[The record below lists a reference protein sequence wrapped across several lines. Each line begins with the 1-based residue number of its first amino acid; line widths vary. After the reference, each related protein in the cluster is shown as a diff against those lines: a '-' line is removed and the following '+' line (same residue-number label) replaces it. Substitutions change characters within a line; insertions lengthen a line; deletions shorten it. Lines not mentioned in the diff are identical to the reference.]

1 MAVINTN
8 YLALVSQNSLQKSQ
22 SALGTAVE
30 RLSSGLRLNR
40 GRDDSAGLAISQSLS
55 ARVGGVNPSVRNAN
69 DAISLMQVAE
79 GGLNQVSKELN
90 SMRSLAMQ
98 SANGSNS
105 DAYRQSL
112 QQEFG
117 KLSDEI
123 DGIATQAQYQ
133 YNGQNLLDGS
143 FTGATFQVG
152 GNNISIGAI
161 ADTQTSALGRVT
173 SATATA
179 ENRQGVAGLDI
190 TTEAGALEAL
200 DRIDAAITS
209 VVDSRSRLG
218 ASTNRIQVSI
228 SNLNNSSMN
237 LGAANSRIR
246 DVDVAEGASNMA
258 RSQILSQPGLAVLA
272 QANALPQ
279 LAFALLRG

>member
-1 MAVINTN
+1 M
-8 YLALVSQNSLQKSQ
+8 
-22 SALGTAVE
+22 
-30 RLSSGLRLNR
+30 
-40 GRDDSAGLAISQSLS
+40 
-55 ARVGGVNPSVRNAN
+55 
-69 DAISLMQVAE
+69 
-79 GGLNQVSKELN
+79 
-90 SMRSLAMQ
+90 
-98 SANGSNS
+98 
-105 DAYRQSL
+105 
-112 QQEFG
+112 
-117 KLSDEI
+117 
-123 DGIATQAQYQ
+123 
-133 YNGQNLLDGS
+133 
-143 FTGATFQVG
+143 G

-237 LGAANSRIR
+237 LDAANSRIS
-246 DVDVAEGASNMA
+246 DVDVAEEASNMA

>member
-1 MAVINTN
+1 MAAINTN
-8 YLALVSQNSLQKSQ
+8 YLALVSQNNLQKSQ
-22 SALGTAVE
+22 SALGAAVD

-40 GRDDSAGLAISQSLS
+40 AQDDSAGLAIPQRLMEQ
-55 ARVGGVNPSVRNAN
+55 VRGISPVAGDAN
-69 DAISLMQVAE
+69 NAISLTQVAE
-79 GGLNQVSKELN
+79 GSLGQVSDTLQR
-90 SMRSLAMQ
+90 MRDLAKQ

-105 DAYRQSL
+105 DADRQSL

-123 DGIATQAQYQ
+123 DRIAKETQ

-161 ADTQTSALGRVT
+161 ADTQTAALGRVT

-190 TTEAGALEAL
+190 TTEAGALEAR

-228 SNLNNSSMN
+228 SNLNNSSTN
-237 LGAANSRIR
+237 LGTANSRIR
-246 DVDVAEGASNMA
+246 DADVAEESSNLTSLMM
-258 RSQILSQPGLAVLA
+258 RSQAGAAILA
-272 QANALPQ
+272 QSNAMPQ
-279 LAFALLRG
+279 SVLSLLW

>member
-1 MAVINTN
+1 MAAINTN
-8 YLALVSQNSLQKSQ
+8 YLALVSQNNLQKSQ
-22 SALGTAVE
+22 SALGAAVD

-40 GRDDSAGLAISQSLS
+40 AQDDSAGLAIPQRLMEQ
-55 ARVGGVNPSVRNAN
+55 VRGISPVAGDAN
-69 DAISLMQVAE
+69 NAISLTQVAE
-79 GGLNQVSKELN
+79 GSLGQVSDTLQRMREL
-90 SMRSLAMQ
+90 ATQ

-105 DAYRQSL
+105 DADRQSL

-123 DGIATQAQYQ
+123 DRIAKETQ

-152 GNNISIGAI
+152 ENNISIGAI
-161 ADTQTSALGRVT
+161 ADTRTAALGRVT

-237 LGAANSRIR
+237 LDAANSRIS
-246 DVDVAEGASNMA
+246 DVDVAEEASNMA

>member
-1 MAVINTN
+1 MAAINTN
-8 YLALVSQNSLQKSQ
+8 YLALVSQNNLQKSQ
-22 SALGTAVE
+22 SALGAAVD

-40 GRDDSAGLAISQSLS
+40 AQDDSAGLAISQRLMEQVRGISPV
-55 ARVGGVNPSVRNAN
+55 VGDAN
-69 DAISLMQVAE
+69 NAISLTQVAE
-79 GGLNQVSKELN
+79 GSLGQVSDTLQR
-90 SMRSLAMQ
+90 MRDLAKQ

-105 DAYRQSL
+105 DADRQSL

-117 KLSDEI
+117 KLSDAI
-123 DGIATQAQYQ
+123 DRIAKETQ

-246 DVDVAEGASNMA
+246 DVDVAEEASNMA
-258 RSQILSQPGLAVLA
+258 RSRILSQPGLAVLA

>member
-1 MAVINTN
+1 MAAINTN
-8 YLALVSQNSLQKSQ
+8 YLALVSQNNLQKSQ
-22 SALGTAVE
+22 SALGAAVD

-40 GRDDSAGLAISQSLS
+40 AQDDSAGLAIPQRLMEQ
-55 ARVGGVNPSVRNAN
+55 VRGISPVAGDAN
-69 DAISLMQVAE
+69 NAISLTQVAE
-79 GGLNQVSKELN
+79 GSLGQVSDTLQR
-90 SMRSLAMQ
+90 MRDLAKQ

-105 DAYRQSL
+105 DADRQSL

-123 DGIATQAQYQ
+123 DRIAKETQ

-237 LGAANSRIR
+237 LDAANSRIS
-246 DVDVAEGASNMA
+246 DVDVAEEASNMA

>member
-1 MAVINTN
+1 MAAINTN
-8 YLALVSQNSLQKSQ
+8 YLALVSQNNLQKSQ
-22 SALGTAVE
+22 SALGAAVD

-40 GRDDSAGLAISQSLS
+40 AQDDSAGLAIPQRLMEQ
-55 ARVGGVNPSVRNAN
+55 VRGISPVAGDAN
-69 DAISLMQVAE
+69 NAISLTQVAE
-79 GGLNQVSKELN
+79 GSLGQVSDTLQR
-90 SMRSLAMQ
+90 MRDLAKQ

-105 DAYRQSL
+105 DADRQSL

-117 KLSDEI
+117 KLSDAI
-123 DGIATQAQYQ
+123 DRIAKETQ

-190 TTEAGALEAL
+190 TTQAGALEAR
-200 DRIDAAITS
+200 DRIDAALES
-209 VVDSRSRLG
+209 VKTTRNNLG
-218 ASTNRIQVSI
+218 ESTNRIQLSV
-228 SNLNNSSMN
+228 SNLADSSTN
-237 LGAANSRIR
+237 LSAANSRIR
-246 DVDVAEGASNMA
+246 DVDVSEESAKLTKM
-258 RSQILSQPGLAVLA
+258 QMLSQAGVAILA
-272 QANALPQ
+272 QANPMPSSVL
-279 LAFALLRG
+279 ALLRG

>member
-1 MAVINTN
+1 MAAINTN
-8 YLALVSQNSLQKSQ
+8 YLALVSQNNLQKSQ
-22 SALGTAVE
+22 SALGAAVD

-40 GRDDSAGLAISQSLS
+40 AQDDSAGLAIPQRLMEQ
-55 ARVGGVNPSVRNAN
+55 VRGISPVAGDAN
-69 DAISLMQVAE
+69 NAISLTQVAE
-79 GGLNQVSKELN
+79 GSLGQVSDTLQR
-90 SMRSLAMQ
+90 MRDLANQ

-105 DAYRQSL
+105 DADRQSL

-123 DGIATQAQYQ
+123 DRIAKETQ

-237 LGAANSRIR
+237 LDAANSRIS
-246 DVDVAEGASNMA
+246 DVDVAEEASNMA

>member
-1 MAVINTN
+1 M
-8 YLALVSQNSLQKSQ
+8 LFRS
-22 SALGTAVE
+22 
-30 RLSSGLRLNR
+30 LNR
-40 GRDDSAGLAISQSLS
+40 AQDDSAGLAIPQRLMEQ
-55 ARVGGVNPSVRNAN
+55 VRGISPVAGDAN
-69 DAISLMQVAE
+69 NAISLTQVAE
-79 GGLNQVSKELN
+79 GSLGQVSDALQRMREL
-90 SMRSLAMQ
+90 ATQ

-117 KLSDEI
+117 KLSDAI
-123 DGIATQAQYQ
+123 DRIAKETQ

-143 FTGATFQVG
+143 FTGVTFQVG

-161 ADTQTSALGRVT
+161 ADTQTAALGRVT

-228 SNLNNSSMN
+228 SNLNNSSTN
-237 LGAANSRIR
+237 LGTANSRIR
-246 DVDVAEGASNMA
+246 DADVAEESSNLTSLMM
-258 RSQILSQPGLAVLA
+258 RSQAGAAILA
-272 QANALPQ
+272 QSNAMPQ
-279 LAFALLRG
+279 SVLSLLW

>member
-69 DAISLMQVAE
+69 DAISLTQVAE
-79 GGLNQVSKELN
+79 GSLGQVSDALQRMREL
-90 SMRSLAMQ
+90 ATQ

-105 DAYRQSL
+105 DADRQSL

-117 KLSDEI
+117 KLSDAI
-123 DGIATQAQYQ
+123 DRIAKETQ

-143 FTGATFQVG
+143 FTGVTFQVG

-161 ADTQTSALGRVT
+161 ADTQTAALGRVT

-190 TTEAGALEAL
+190 TTEAGALEAR

-228 SNLNNSSMN
+228 SNLNNSSTN
-237 LGAANSRIR
+237 LGTANSRIR
-246 DVDVAEGASNMA
+246 DADVAEESSNLTSLMM
-258 RSQILSQPGLAVLA
+258 RSQAGAAILA
-272 QANALPQ
+272 QSNAMPQ
-279 LAFALLRG
+279 SVLSLLW

>member
-8 YLALVSQNSLQKSQ
+8 YLALVSQNNLQKSQ

-40 GRDDSAGLAISQSLS
+40 AQDDSAGLAISQRLMEQVRGISPV
-55 ARVGGVNPSVRNAN
+55 VGDAN
-69 DAISLMQVAE
+69 NAISLTQVAE
-79 GGLNQVSKELN
+79 GSLGQVSDALQR
-90 SMRSLAMQ
+90 MRDLAKQ

-105 DAYRQSL
+105 DADRQSL

-117 KLSDEI
+117 NLSDEI
-123 DGIATQAQYQ
+123 DRIAKETQ

-218 ASTNRIQVSI
+218 ASANRIQVSI

-246 DVDVAEGASNMA
+246 DVDVAEEASNMA

>member
-1 MAVINTN
+1 MAAINTN
-8 YLALVSQNSLQKSQ
+8 YLALVSQNNLQKSQ
-22 SALGTAVE
+22 SALGAAVD

-40 GRDDSAGLAISQSLS
+40 AQDYSAGVAISQTLS
-55 ARVGGVNPSVRNAN
+55 ARVGAANPSVRNAS

-152 GNNISIGAI
+152 ENNISIGAI
-161 ADTQTSALGRVT
+161 ADTRTAALGRVT

-190 TTEAGALEAL
+190 TTQAGALEAL
-200 DRIDAAITS
+200 DRIDAALLS
-209 VVDSRSRLG
+209 VGDSRSNLSASRNQIDNSVSNR
-218 ASTNRIQVSI
+218 ADSSTN
-228 SNLNNSSMN
+228 
-237 LGAANSRIR
+237 LGTANSRIR
-246 DVDVAEGASNMA
+246 DADVAEESSNLTSLMM
-258 RSQILSQPGLAVLA
+258 RSQAGAAILA
-272 QANALPQ
+272 QSNAMPQ
-279 LAFALLRG
+279 SVLSLLW

>member
-1 MAVINTN
+1 MSAINTN
-8 YLALVSQNSLQKSQ
+8 YLALVSQNNLQKSQ
-22 SALGTAVE
+22 SALCAAVD

-40 GRDDSAGLAISQSLS
+40 AQDDSAGLAIPQRLMEQ
-55 ARVGGVNPSVRNAN
+55 VRGISPVAGDAN
-69 DAISLMQVAE
+69 NAISLTQVAE
-79 GGLNQVSKELN
+79 GSLGQVSDTLQR
-90 SMRSLAMQ
+90 MRDLANQ

-105 DAYRQSL
+105 DADRQSL

-117 KLSDEI
+117 KLSDAI
-123 DGIATQAQYQ
+123 DRIAKETQ

-152 GNNISIGAI
+152 ENNISIGAI
-161 ADTQTSALGRVT
+161 ADTRTAALGRVT

-190 TTEAGALEAL
+190 TTEAGALEAR

-228 SNLNNSSMN
+228 SNLNNSSTN
-237 LGAANSRIR
+237 LGTANSRIR
-246 DVDVAEGASNMA
+246 DADVAEESSNLTSLMM
-258 RSQILSQPGLAVLA
+258 RSQAGAAILA
-272 QANALPQ
+272 QSNAMPQ
-279 LAFALLRG
+279 SVLSLLW

>member
-1 MAVINTN
+1 MAAINTN
-8 YLALVSQNSLQKSQ
+8 YLALVSQNNLQKSQ
-22 SALGTAVE
+22 SALGAAVD

-40 GRDDSAGLAISQSLS
+40 AQDDSAGLAISQRLMEQVRGISPV
-55 ARVGGVNPSVRNAN
+55 VGDAN
-69 DAISLMQVAE
+69 NAISLTQVAE
-79 GGLNQVSKELN
+79 GSLGQVSDTLQR
-90 SMRSLAMQ
+90 MRDLAKQ

-105 DAYRQSL
+105 DADRQSL

-117 KLSDEI
+117 NLSDEI
-123 DGIATQAQYQ
+123 DRIAKETQ

-237 LGAANSRIR
+237 LDAANSRIR

>member
-1 MAVINTN
+1 MAAINTN
-8 YLALVSQNSLQKSQ
+8 YLALVSQNNLQKSQ
-22 SALGTAVE
+22 SALGAAVD

-40 GRDDSAGLAISQSLS
+40 AQDDSAGLAIPQRLMEQ
-55 ARVGGVNPSVRNAN
+55 VRGISPVAGDAN
-69 DAISLMQVAE
+69 NAISLTQVAE
-79 GGLNQVSKELN
+79 GSLGQVSDTLQR
-90 SMRSLAMQ
+90 MRDLANQ

-105 DAYRQSL
+105 DADRQSL

-117 KLSDEI
+117 KLSDAI
-123 DGIATQAQYQ
+123 DRIAKETQ

-237 LGAANSRIR
+237 LDAANSRIR

>member
-8 YLALVSQNSLQKSQ
+8 YLALVSQSSLQKSQ

-40 GRDDSAGLAISQSLS
+40 AQDDSAGLAISQRLMEQVRGISPV
-55 ARVGGVNPSVRNAN
+55 VGDAN
-69 DAISLMQVAE
+69 NAISLTQVAE
-79 GGLNQVSKELN
+79 GSLGQVSDALQR
-90 SMRSLAMQ
+90 MRDLAVQ
-98 SANGSNS
+98 SANDTNNAS
-105 DAYRQSL
+105 DRESL
-112 QQEFG
+112 QAEFSQ
-117 KLSDEI
+117 LSDEI
-123 DGIATQAQYQ
+123 DRIAETTQ

-246 DVDVAEGASNMA
+246 DVDVAEEASNMA

>member
-1 MAVINTN
+1 MAAINTN
-8 YLALVSQNSLQKSQ
+8 YLALVSQNNLQKSQ
-22 SALGTAVE
+22 SALGAAVD

-40 GRDDSAGLAISQSLS
+40 AQDDSAGLAISQRLMEQ
-55 ARVGGVNPSVRNAN
+55 VRGISPVAGDAN
-69 DAISLMQVAE
+69 NAISLTQVAE
-79 GGLNQVSKELN
+79 GSLGQVSDTLQR
-90 SMRSLAMQ
+90 MRDLAKQ

-105 DAYRQSL
+105 DADRQSL

-123 DGIATQAQYQ
+123 DRIAKETQ

-237 LGAANSRIR
+237 LDAANSRIS
-246 DVDVAEGASNMA
+246 DVDVAEEASNMA

>member
-1 MAVINTN
+1 MAAINTN
-8 YLALVSQNSLQKSQ
+8 YLALVSQNNLQKSQ
-22 SALGTAVE
+22 SALGAAVD

-40 GRDDSAGLAISQSLS
+40 AQDDSAGLAIPQRLMEQ
-55 ARVGGVNPSVRNAN
+55 VRGISPVAGDAN
-69 DAISLMQVAE
+69 NAISLTQVAE
-79 GGLNQVSKELN
+79 GSLGQVSDTLQR
-90 SMRSLAMQ
+90 MRDLANQ

-105 DAYRQSL
+105 DADRQSL

-117 KLSDEI
+117 KLSDAI
-123 DGIATQAQYQ
+123 DRIAKETQ

-246 DVDVAEGASNMA
+246 DVDVAEEASNMA

>member
-1 MAVINTN
+1 MSAINTN
-8 YLALVSQNSLQKSQ
+8 YLALVSQNNLQKSQ
-22 SALGTAVE
+22 SALGAAVD

-40 GRDDSAGLAISQSLS
+40 AQDDSAGLAIPQRLMEQ
-55 ARVGGVNPSVRNAN
+55 VRGISPVAGDAN
-69 DAISLMQVAE
+69 NAISLTQVAE
-79 GGLNQVSKELN
+79 GSLGQVSDTLQR
-90 SMRSLAMQ
+90 MRDLAKQ

-105 DAYRQSL
+105 DADRQSL

-123 DGIATQAQYQ
+123 DRIAKETQ

-237 LGAANSRIR
+237 LDAANSRIS
-246 DVDVAEGASNMA
+246 DVDVAEEASNMA

>member
-1 MAVINTN
+1 MAAINTN
-8 YLALVSQNSLQKSQ
+8 YLALVSQNNLQKSQ
-22 SALGTAVE
+22 SALGAAVD

-40 GRDDSAGLAISQSLS
+40 AQDDSAGLAISQRLMEQ
-55 ARVGGVNPSVRNAN
+55 VRGISPVAGDAN
-69 DAISLMQVAE
+69 NAISLTQVAE
-79 GGLNQVSKELN
+79 GSLGQVSDTLQR
-90 SMRSLAMQ
+90 MRDLAKQ

-105 DAYRQSL
+105 DADRQSL

-117 KLSDEI
+117 NLSDEI
-123 DGIATQAQYQ
+123 DRIAKETQ

>member
-1 MAVINTN
+1 MAAINTN
-8 YLALVSQNSLQKSQ
+8 YLALVSQNNLQKSQ
-22 SALGTAVE
+22 SALGAAVD

-40 GRDDSAGLAISQSLS
+40 AQDDSAGLAIPQRLMEQ
-55 ARVGGVNPSVRNAN
+55 VRGISPVAGDAN
-69 DAISLMQVAE
+69 NAISLTQVAE
-79 GGLNQVSKELN
+79 GSLGQVSDTLQR
-90 SMRSLAMQ
+90 MRDLANQ

-105 DAYRQSL
+105 DADRQSL

-117 KLSDEI
+117 KLSDAI
-123 DGIATQAQYQ
+123 DRIAKETQ

-152 GNNISIGAI
+152 ENNISIGAI
-161 ADTQTSALGRVT
+161 ADTRTAALGRVT

-190 TTEAGALEAL
+190 TTEAGALEAR

-228 SNLNNSSMN
+228 SNLNNSSTN
-237 LGAANSRIR
+237 LGTANSRIR
-246 DVDVAEGASNMA
+246 DADVAEESSNLTSLMM
-258 RSQILSQPGLAVLA
+258 RSQAGAAILA
-272 QANALPQ
+272 QSNAMPQ
-279 LAFALLRG
+279 SVLSLLW

>member
-1 MAVINTN
+1 MAAINTN
-8 YLALVSQNSLQKSQ
+8 YLALVSQNNLQKSQ
-22 SALGTAVE
+22 SALGAAVD

-40 GRDDSAGLAISQSLS
+40 AQDDSAGLAIPQRLMEQ
-55 ARVGGVNPSVRNAN
+55 VRGISPVAGDAN
-69 DAISLMQVAE
+69 NAISLTQVAE
-79 GGLNQVSKELN
+79 GSLGQVSDTLQR
-90 SMRSLAMQ
+90 MRDLANQ

-105 DAYRQSL
+105 DADRQSL

-117 KLSDEI
+117 KLSDAI
-123 DGIATQAQYQ
+123 DRIAKETQ

-190 TTEAGALEAL
+190 TTEAGALEAR

-228 SNLNNSSMN
+228 SNLNNSSTN
-237 LGAANSRIR
+237 LGTANSRIR
-246 DVDVAEGASNMA
+246 DADVAEESSNLTSLMM
-258 RSQILSQPGLAVLA
+258 RSQAGAAILA
-272 QANALPQ
+272 QSNAMPQ
-279 LAFALLRG
+279 SVLSLLW

>member
-1 MAVINTN
+1 MAAINTN
-8 YLALVSQNSLQKSQ
+8 YLALVSQNNLQKSQ
-22 SALGTAVE
+22 SALGAAVD

-40 GRDDSAGLAISQSLS
+40 AQDDSAGLAISQRLMEQ
-55 ARVGGVNPSVRNAN
+55 VRGISPVAGDAN
-69 DAISLMQVAE
+69 NAISLTQVAE
-79 GGLNQVSKELN
+79 GSLGQVSDTLQR
-90 SMRSLAMQ
+90 MRDLANQ

-105 DAYRQSL
+105 DADRQSL

-117 KLSDEI
+117 KLSDAI
-123 DGIATQAQYQ
+123 DRIAKETQ

-190 TTEAGALEAL
+190 TTEAGALEAR

-228 SNLNNSSMN
+228 SNLNNSSTN
-237 LGAANSRIR
+237 LGTANSRIR
-246 DVDVAEGASNMA
+246 DADVAEESSNLTSLMM
-258 RSQILSQPGLAVLA
+258 RSQAGAAILA
-272 QANALPQ
+272 QSNAMPQ
-279 LAFALLRG
+279 SVLSLLW

>member
-8 YLALVSQNSLQKSQ
+8 YLALVSQSSLQKSQ

-69 DAISLMQVAE
+69 DAISLTQVAE
-79 GGLNQVSKELN
+79 GSLGQVSDALQRMREL
-90 SMRSLAMQ
+90 ATQ

-105 DAYRQSL
+105 DADRQSL

-117 KLSDEI
+117 NLSDEI
-123 DGIATQAQYQ
+123 DRIAKTTQS
-133 YNGQNLLDGS
+133 NGQNLLDGS
-143 FTGATFQVG
+143 FSGVTFQVG

-161 ADTQTSALGRVT
+161 ADTQTAALGRVT

-190 TTEAGALEAL
+190 TTQAGALEAR
-200 DRIDAAITS
+200 DRIDAALES
-209 VVDSRSRLG
+209 VKTTRNNLG
-218 ASTNRIQVSI
+218 ESTNRIQLSV
-228 SNLNNSSMN
+228 SNLADSSTN
-237 LGAANSRIR
+237 LSAANSRIR
-246 DVDVAEGASNMA
+246 DVDVSEESA
-258 RSQILSQPGLAVLA
+258 RLTKMQMLSQAGVAILA
-272 QANALPQ
+272 QANPMPSSVL
-279 LAFALLRG
+279 ALLRG

>member
-1 MAVINTN
+1 MAAINTN
-8 YLALVSQNSLQKSQ
+8 YLALVSQNNLQKSQ
-22 SALGTAVE
+22 SALGAAVD

-40 GRDDSAGLAISQSLS
+40 AQDYSAGVAISQTLS
-55 ARVGGVNPSVRNAN
+55 ARVGAANPSVRNAS

-123 DGIATQAQYQ
+123 DRIAKETQ

-190 TTEAGALEAL
+190 TTEAGALEAR

-228 SNLNNSSMN
+228 SNLNTSSTN
-237 LGAANSRIR
+237 LGTANSRIR
-246 DVDVAEGASNMA
+246 DADVAEESSNLTSLMM
-258 RSQILSQPGLAVLA
+258 RSQAGAAILA
-272 QANALPQ
+272 QSNAMPQ
-279 LAFALLRG
+279 SVLSLLW

>member
-1 MAVINTN
+1 MAAINTN
-8 YLALVSQNSLQKSQ
+8 YLALVSQNNLQKSQ
-22 SALGTAVE
+22 SALGTAVD

-40 GRDDSAGLAISQSLS
+40 AQDYSAGVAISQTLS
-55 ARVGGVNPSVRNAN
+55 ARVGAANPSVRNAS

-117 KLSDEI
+117 KLSDAI
-123 DGIATQAQYQ
+123 DRIAKETQ

-143 FTGATFQVG
+143 FTGVTFQVG

-228 SNLNNSSMN
+228 SNLNNSSTN
-237 LGAANSRIR
+237 LGTANSRIR
-246 DVDVAEGASNMA
+246 DADVAEESSNLTSLMM
-258 RSQILSQPGLAVLA
+258 RSQAGAAILA
-272 QANALPQ
+272 QSNAMPQ
-279 LAFALLRG
+279 SVLSLLW

>member
-1 MAVINTN
+1 MAAINTN
-8 YLALVSQNSLQKSQ
+8 YLALVSQNNLQKSQ
-22 SALGTAVE
+22 SALGAAVD

-40 GRDDSAGLAISQSLS
+40 AQDDSAGLAISQRLMEQ
-55 ARVGGVNPSVRNAN
+55 VRGISPVAGDAN
-69 DAISLMQVAE
+69 NAISLTQVAE
-79 GGLNQVSKELN
+79 GSLGQVSDTLQR
-90 SMRSLAMQ
+90 MRDLANQ

-105 DAYRQSL
+105 DADRQSL

-117 KLSDEI
+117 KLSDAI
-123 DGIATQAQYQ
+123 DRIAKETQ

-237 LGAANSRIR
+237 LDAANSRIR
-246 DVDVAEGASNMA
+246 DVDVAEEASNMA

>member
-1 MAVINTN
+1 MAAINTN

-22 SALGTAVE
+22 SALSTAVE

-69 DAISLMQVAE
+69 DAISLTQVAE
-79 GGLNQVSKELN
+79 GSLGQVSDTLQR
-90 SMRSLAMQ
+90 MRDLANQ

-105 DAYRQSL
+105 DADRQSL

-117 KLSDEI
+117 NLSDEI
-123 DGIATQAQYQ
+123 DRIAKTTQS
-133 YNGQNLLDGS
+133 NGQNLLDGS
-143 FTGATFQVG
+143 FSGVTFQVG

-161 ADTQTSALGRVT
+161 ADTQTAALGRVT

-190 TTEAGALEAL
+190 TTEAGALEAR

-237 LGAANSRIR
+237 LDAANSRIS
-246 DVDVAEGASNMA
+246 DVDVAEEASNMA

>member
-1 MAVINTN
+1 MAAINTN
-8 YLALVSQNSLQKSQ
+8 YLALVSQNNLQKSQ
-22 SALGTAVE
+22 SALGTAVD

-40 GRDDSAGLAISQSLS
+40 AQDDSAGVAISQTLS
-55 ARVGGVNPSVRNAN
+55 ARVGAANPSVRNAS

-152 GNNISIGAI
+152 ENNISIGAI
-161 ADTQTSALGRVT
+161 ADTRTAALGRVT

-190 TTEAGALEAL
+190 TTQAGALEAL
-200 DRIDAAITS
+200 DRIDAALLS
-209 VVDSRSRLG
+209 VGDSRSNLSASRNQIDNSVSNR
-218 ASTNRIQVSI
+218 ADSSTN
-228 SNLNNSSMN
+228 
-237 LGAANSRIR
+237 LGTANSRIR
-246 DVDVAEGASNMA
+246 DADVAEESSNLTSLMM
-258 RSQILSQPGLAVLA
+258 RSQAGAAILA
-272 QANALPQ
+272 QSNAMPQ
-279 LAFALLRG
+279 SVLSLLW